1 MQIREAPMD
10 LIERLE
16 KAKADF
22 ERVYAPY
29 ARNPSERDHGKWWR
43 EMAQLMDDTIS
54 KLKNCGIR

>member
-1 MQIREAPMD
+1 MD

-22 ERVYAPY
+22 ERIYAPY